1 VAALALLTG
10 LAGAIYPMVYA
21 VRVRSVEALRFDEQ
35 HTKYIGFKCPVLLAE
50 DVWKDYDNGR
60 SRADGCQLCC
70 DKSETVALCGPSGC
84 GKSTLLHLLGGLD
97 EPDRGVIR
105 VNGTMIDSED
115 ARLPL
120 LRHTIGFVFQLHN
133 LIPDLTLEENCLL
146 PAFAAGLDK
155 QPRANACASCR
166 AYGAT
171 HRLGHRIQN
180 SLEESASAPLS
191 VRSHEPPWNS
201 FG

>member
-1 VAALALLTG
+1 MNNTRNTSASNA
-10 LAGAIYPMVYA
+10 
-21 VRVRSVEALRFDEQ
+21 
-35 HTKYIGFKCPVLLAE
+35 PVLLAE
-50 DVWKDYDNGR
+50 DVWKDYDNG
-60 SRADGCQLCC
+60 AVPVLMGVNFAVN
-70 DKSETVALCGPSGC
+70 KSETVALCGPSGC

-155 QPRANACASCR
+155 QAARERLRELAARCNPGVRRSVAKVGRGLNRAHAAVVFVG
-166 AYGAT
+166 GAPGIRRKCSGT
-171 HRLGHRIQN
+171 VVIL
-180 SLEESASAPLS
+180 
-191 VRSHEPPWNS
+191 VRHP
-201 FG
+201 